1 MKNFSRSK
9 IALAVATLILPV
21 ATHAQMTSGF
31 GMRADPFH
39 GRAKKHSGVDLA
51 KPTGT
56 PIYATAN
63 GHVGR
68 AGMVGS
74 YGNLVEINHG
84 NGYQTRYAHMHR
96 IFVRSGQYVQRGTKI
111 GEVGSTGRSTGPHL
125 HYEVRYEG
133 KALDPKPYIRGQR

>member
-1 MKNFSRSK
+1 MKILCRSK
-9 IALAVATLILPV
+9 IAMAIAAFVLP
-21 ATHAQMTSGF
+21 AAGLAQMTSGF
-31 GMRADPFH
+31 GVRADPFH
-39 GRAKKHSGVDLA
+39 GRAKNHSGVDLA

-63 GHVGR
+63 GKIGR
-68 AGMVGS
+68 AGRVGS

-96 IFVRSGQYVQRGTKI
+96 IFVKSGQFVRRGTQI

-125 HYEVRYEG
+125 HYEVRFNG
-133 KALDPKPYIRGQR
+133 KALDPTPFISGQR